1 MNRTSMVLIS
11 GAISNSLDKCKV
23 RKLEGRPLLLPLHD
37 EVRTMK
43 THELLL
49 AKKEIKRIFKCKEV
63 LQNACLKQLD
73 KSLSS
78 SVNNLNPNFIENYIS
93 HGDKTNVVVFW
104 NGSSDL
110 DILKRLNIN
119 RFPVLNITCYDTKFN
134 GNFSILLE
142 NLNTKTIIFEYEI
155 GVFKKTG
162 RLLNLEETHGMVCNK
177 KHRVTYAHDPKTDVR
192 LTKCIFD
199 FVMRKVRYDNLIK
212 HF

>member
-1 MNRTSMVLIS
+1 M
-11 GAISNSLDKCKV
+11 
-23 RKLEGRPLLLPLHD
+23 
-37 EVRTMK
+37 
-43 THELLL
+43 
-49 AKKEIKRIFKCKEV
+49 
-63 LQNACLKQLD
+63 
-73 KSLSS
+73 
-78 SVNNLNPNFIENYIS
+78 
-93 HGDKTNVVVFW
+93 
-104 NGSSDL
+104 
-110 DILKRLNIN
+110 
-119 RFPVLNITCYDTKFN
+119 LNITCYDTKFN

-142 NLNTKTIIFEYEI
+142 NLHTKTIIFEYEI